1 MLVWSSRSGY
11 QYCYAL
17 QFLWVSIIK
26 LAFQASIA
34 LLTIQA
40 NQSNTELTLQ
50 SHHYYHGTPGFNYL
64 LGPTGLNY
72 RASLPDFNC
81 YTGPSDPNCFA
92 SHLGLNCYVGH
103 LDLVYSAGPPQASL
117 AVLAPRPQL
126 QTGPQILQLL
136 CCLFKSWSFSWSSQ
150 PQFLF

>member
-1 MLVWSSRSGY
+1 MSIVPPGLNYPASPPGNQLSCWPSKLNNQVLSWAQLLVWSSRSGY

-103 LDLVYSAGPPQASL
+103 LDLVYSAGPPK
-117 AVLAPRPQL
+117 PR
-126 QTGPQILQLL
+126 LL
-136 CCLFKSWSFSWSSQ
+136 C
-150 PQFLF
+150 